1 MIWGQILSLPWNIRL
16 LWTQGL
22 LYKLDRKDVKDWV
35 QALEQ
40 PMASRIIFWTITWR
54 RGKEGPSCSKL
65 KCCKNLIFSQY
76 RVVVFVVKH
85 LSFCQYG
92 RVRSLWPKFL
102 SPAFLNLWIH
112 FRSLNVV
119 LSPRFPTSES
129 KSQNSIST
137 NTPRTPLI
145 FGQPSYMFFS
155 HIVYM

>member
-1 MIWGQILSLPWNIRL
+1 MSNFRNLNLRNSDRTCDLGANIILTLEYSVIMNSRTPLQTRSKRREGLGASIV
-16 LWTQGL
+16 LW
-22 LYKLDRKDVKDWV
+22 
-35 QALEQ
+35 
-40 PMASRIIFWTITWR
+40 
-54 RGKEGPSCSKL
+54 
-65 KCCKNLIFSQY
+65 CCKNLIFSQY

-155 HIVYM
+155 YIYIVNM